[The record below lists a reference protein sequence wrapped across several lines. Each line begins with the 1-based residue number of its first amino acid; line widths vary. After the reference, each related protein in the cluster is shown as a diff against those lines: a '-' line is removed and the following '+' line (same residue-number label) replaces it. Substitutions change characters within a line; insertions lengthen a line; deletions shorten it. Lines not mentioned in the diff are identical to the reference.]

1 MFSVRPWAAFA
12 IVVLLA
18 NVTWADARSVSS
30 LGRIEPHQGVV
41 RLAGPSELAVV
52 SELLVE
58 EGDRIAKGQ
67 VLARLD
73 SHAVRAAELKR
84 AEVALAHA
92 QRVLARQQALKKNA
106 FSSEAGLDDAQRDV
120 EVAEADLAAARA
132 QLDRASIRA
141 PVAGQVLAVH
151 ARAGERIGPEGL
163 LELGQTQRM
172 YVVAEVYET
181 DIAQV
186 TAGQPVTASSPA
198 LPGPVTGRV
207 ERIGQLVARNDV
219 LGLDPVAR
227 IDARVIEVFILLDD
241 PEQVSGLTNLQVDV
255 EFGS

>member
-1 MFSVRPWAAFA
+1 MRHAASWMALLVF
-12 IVVLLA
+12 VLCVSA
-18 NVTWADARSVSS
+18 GEAAARSVSS
-30 LGRIEPHQGVV
+30 LGRIEPHEGVF

-52 SELLVE
+52 SELMVE
-58 EGDRIAKGQ
+58 EGDRVTKGQ

-92 QRVLARQQALKKNA
+92 QRVLTRQQALKKNA
-106 FSSEAGLDDAQRDV
+106 FSSEAGLDEAQRDV

-151 ARAGERIGPEGL
+151 ARAGERIGPDGL

-181 DIAQV
+181 DIGQV
-186 TAGQPVTASSPA
+186 ATGQPVTASSPA
-198 LPGPVTGRV
+198 LAAPVTGRV

-227 IDARVIEVFILLDD
+227 VDARVIEVFILLDD
-241 PEQVSGLTNLQVDV
+241 PGQVAGLTNLQVDV